1 MYIAHTN
8 LCNSYIHTQNT
19 KRCKPA
25 HRRKRLP
32 NILPHT
38 HQPVNIHRHEL
49 LTRKH
54 WCHQTECV
62 LMSHKVLALWGFRP
76 RRHRTTCMYK
86 IKVDMDI
93 CVYNTGVIRC
103 EGRTNHARFVVPNP
117 GATGPKNTCTIRVYT
132 LMFVYTT
139 LA

>member
-25 HRRKRLP
+25 HRRKRPP

-76 RRHRTTCMYK
+76 RRHRTTCTYK
-86 IKVDMDI
+86 TKVY
-93 CVYNTGVIRC
+93 VYI
-103 EGRTNHARFVVPNP
+103 FFF
-117 GATGPKNTCTIRVYT
+117 I
-132 LMFVYTT
+132 T
-139 LA
+139 LASSDRLRANVARITRVLWCLTQAPQDHLHNKGIR